1 MISQIPIPS
10 AKLLVSFG
18 FSSLVQFHKAKI
30 FILASKPPKS
40 NKDEKAKGKD
50 SNRGF
55 KTAPDGRLLIEDI
68 EDQDTDS
75 DDDDMTGYKDKA
87 KTQVYDEGSDDE
99 KDGPSKKKV
108 ALNPYKAGGSGIHR
122 PLAASVKSGYSS
134 HSKSSKKS
142 NVSRA
147 PGSEYKA
154 SKAGGDIKKKGK
166 HEPYAYV
173 ALSRNSLNRRK
184 RSKDGNQFKNI
195 SKPSKGGGKKRKA

>member
-1 MISQIPIPS
+1 MLTFPHS
-10 AKLLVSFG
+10 
-18 FSSLVQFHKAKI
+18 
-30 FILASKPPKS
+30 ASKPPSTK
-40 NKDEKAKGKD
+40 KDVKTKAKD

-55 KTAPDGRLLIEDI
+55 ATAPDGRLIIEDI

-75 DDDDMTGYKDKA
+75 DDGDISGYKDGTK
-87 KTQVYDEGSDDE
+87 KQVYDEADSDEE

-122 PLAASVKSGYSS
+122 PLAASVKSGQSRY
-134 HSKSSKKS
+134 SKSSKTS
-142 NVSRA
+142 QVSRA

-184 RSKDGNQFKNI
+184 RTKGGGQFKSI
-195 SKPSKGGGKKRKA
+195 SNKSKGGGKKRKA